1 MDTQTLVLILGMTL
15 ATYISRSLPAAV
27 IEHLKFGTK
36 TQKFLRLIP
45 YTAMSAL
52 IFPGVFMADPSRLDI
67 GMIGGFVA
75 EILAWWRLP
84 IIVCVIAAIGVVMGL
99 YSFV

>member
-1 MDTQTLVLILGMTL
+1 MGTQTLVLILGMTL
-15 ATYISRSLPAAV
+15 ATYISRSLPAVV

-75 EILAWWRLP
+75 AILAWWRLP